1 MNSYEKPLVEILEI
15 ELEDSVLFYASTG
28 EGYRNPSDFGGD
40 WN

>member
-28 EGYRNPSDFGGD
+28 EGYNKPSDFGGD